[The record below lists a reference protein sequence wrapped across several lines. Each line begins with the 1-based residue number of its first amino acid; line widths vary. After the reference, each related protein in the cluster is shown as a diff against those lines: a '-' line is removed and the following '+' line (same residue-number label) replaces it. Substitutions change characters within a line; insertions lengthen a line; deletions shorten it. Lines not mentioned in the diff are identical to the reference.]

1 MKYGLIG
8 EHLGH
13 SYSREIHEQ
22 IADYTYELKEL
33 APDEV
38 APFLRAREFAAI
50 NVTIPYK
57 QTVMPFLDE
66 IDAHAQAIGAVNTVV
81 NRDGKLYGYNTD
93 FLGVKAQLET
103 MGLSLAGK
111 KVMILGSGGTSQTA
125 RAVAKS
131 LGAREIVTVSRT
143 KTPETVT
150 YEEALNAHTD
160 AQILFN
166 CTPVGMFPRDDASP
180 ITLDAFG
187 ALEGVFDAIYHPL
200 HTDLVQQAQKR
211 NIPASGGLYMLSA
224 QAVYASAL
232 FLGKT
237 ATEEKIEKAYRAVK
251 QQKSNVVLIGMPASG
266 KSTVGKKLAHI
277 LNRPFYDT
285 DTLIEERIG
294 MTIAEFFAQNGEQAF
309 RAIEKDVI
317 AGLSQNG
324 GAVIATGGGAILD
337 QDNVRRLKHNGTL
350 FFLDRDLASLRATK
364 SRPLSSDP
372 EKLKK
377 LYEIRMPLYRA
388 AADVRIISQKTPG
401 KTAQLILKEWET

>member
-33 APDEV
+33 APEKV
-38 APFLRAREFAAI
+38 APFLQAREFAAI

-66 IDAHAQAIGAVNTVV
+66 IDAHAKAIGAVNTVV

-93 FLGVKAQLET
+93 FLGVTAQLEN

-111 KVMILGSGGTSQTA
+111 KVMILGSGGTSQTVQ
-125 RAVAKS
+125 AVAKS

-150 YEEALNAHTD
+150 YEEALTFYTD
-160 AQILFN
+160 TQILFN

-180 ITLDAFG
+180 IALEAFG
-187 ALEGVFDAIYHPL
+187 KLEGVFDAIYHPL
-200 HTDLVQQAQKR
+200 RTDLVQQAQKR
-211 NIPASGGLYMLSA
+211 NIPAAGGLYMLSA

-232 FLGKT
+232 FLGKK
-237 ATEEKIEKAYRAVK
+237 ATEEKIGKAYRAVK

-277 LNRPFYDT
+277 LNRPFFDT

-294 MTIAEFFAQNGEQAF
+294 MKIAEFFAKNGEQAF
-309 RAIEKDVI
+309 RDIESGVI
-317 AGLSQNG
+317 AEISQNG
-324 GAVIATGGGAILD
+324 GAVIATGGGAILREE
-337 QDNVRRLKHNGTL
+337 NVKRLKHNGTL
-350 FFLDRDLASLRATK
+350 FFLDRELTSLRATK

-377 LYEIRMPLYRA
+377 LYETRMPLYRA
-388 AADVRIISQKTPG
+388 AADVRILSQDTPG